1 MMPQEI
7 TIAFKNVIM
16 EGAVDDG
23 TLSFDFK
30 SGGDMVITMDV
41 DTFDKI
47 AEMLEEEVAVA

>member
-1 MMPQEI
+1 MPQEV
-7 TIAFKNVIM
+7 TISLKNIIM